1 MIENGALG
9 VVIENDDPEMVIEND
24 DPEMVIGNGDPEM
37 VIENGVPGMVTT
49 VRMAKTLAKKETG
62 IPTEDEEGTTELE
75 VEKKGTG
82 KTAEKQTPKSHAKEV
97 TKIEIKAKDR
107 ALGTEKAGGS
117 KERRTTPEKIVP
129 VRSQNTRRL
138 HRRKAWV
145 DFWPNF
151 LASKTFF
158 GPQNEVIHAH
168 SGSI

>member
-9 VVIENDDPEMVIEND
+9 MVTETDGLGMAIENGALGMVTETGGLG
-24 DPEMVIGNGDPEM
+24 MVT
-37 VIENGVPGMVTT
+37 ENGVPGMVTI
-49 VRMAKTLAKKETG
+49 VKMAKTLAKEETG
-62 IPTEDEEGTTELE
+62 IPTEDEEEMTELE

-82 KTAEKQTPKSHAKEV
+82 KTAEKQTPKNHAKEV

-107 ALGTEKAGGS
+107 VLGTEKAGGS

-129 VRSQNTRRL
+129 VRSQNARRL
-138 HRRKAWV
+138 PRRKAWEV
-145 DFWPNF
+145 FWPNF
-151 LASKTFF
+151 LASKTSF

>member
-1 MIENGALG
+1 MIENGDLG
-9 VVIENDDPEMVIEND
+9 MVIENG
-24 DPEMVIGNGDPEM
+24 DPGMVIENGVPGM
-37 VIENGVPGMVTT
+37 VIENGVPGMVTENGVPRMVT
-49 VRMAKTLAKKETG
+49 IVKMAKTLAKEETG
-62 IPTEDEEGTTELE
+62 IPTEDEEETTE

-82 KTAEKQTPKSHAKEV
+82 KTAEKQTPKNHAKEV

-107 ALGTEKAGGS
+107 ALGTEKAGAS

>member
-1 MIENGALG
+1 MVTETGALGMAIENGDLG
-9 VVIENDDPEMVIEND
+9 MVT
-24 DPEMVIGNGDPEM
+24 
-37 VIENGVPGMVTT
+37 ENGVPGMETIVK
-49 VRMAKTLAKKETG
+49 MAKTLAKEETG
-62 IPTEDEEGTTELE
+62 IPTEDEEEMTELE

-82 KTAEKQTPKSHAKEV
+82 KTAEKQTPKNHAKEV
-97 TKIEIKAKDR
+97 TTIEIKAKDR
-107 ALGTEKAGGS
+107 VLGTEKAGGS